1 MSHVSS
7 VDPFDPASRV
17 QRRRWW
23 TLAVLCCSLLLTGL
37 DNTILN
43 TALPRLVSELGA
55 TNSQLQWIV
64 DAYTLAF
71 AGLLLAAGSLGDR
84 FGRRGAWQ
92 IGLAIFGLGSLLSAF
107 ATSPG
112 RLIATRALMGVGG
125 ALIMPSTLSILT
137 NVFPAHERAR
147 AIGIWSGVAGVGV
160 ALGPIIGGF
169 LLAHFWWGSTFIVNV
184 PLVVIGLGASLFL
197 VPTSRDPSRPR
208 QDPIGALLSI
218 VGLTCL
224 VYAIIDAPDSG
235 WGNSSVLAWF
245 GAAIVAL
252 LAFALWE
259 MRSAHPMLEI
269 RFFRNPRFSASC
281 ISITLVLFALLG
293 GTFIFT
299 QYLQF
304 VLGYTPLQAGVRM
317 LPLAAMLT
325 VVSLLSPRLAERF
338 GTKIVVATGLLTV
351 ALALALY
358 MGFDV
363 DTSYGDLVWRIL
375 VMAAGVGLV
384 MAPATES
391 IMGSLPRV
399 KAGVGS
405 AVNDTTRQ
413 IGAALGVAVVG
424 SAMSSVYRPR
434 MSRVLAGTGIPADV
448 AGHVTNSLGGALRV
462 AAEIGGDSGLLL
474 ARAAREAFVAGM
486 MRGLVVS
493 IVSAVA
499 GAVVAA
505 VFLPARARD
514 EDVDAEWAA
523 AVEAE
528 ASGGRRRALTEV

>member
-1 MSHVSS
+1 VPDVST
-7 VDPFDPASRV
+7 VDPFDPASRI

-23 TLAVLCCSLLLTGL
+23 TLAVLCCSLVLTGL

-64 DAYTLAF
+64 DSYTLVF

-84 FGRRGAWQ
+84 LGRRGTWQ
-92 IGLAIFGLGSLLSAF
+92 LGLVVFGLGSAMSALS
-107 ATSPG
+107 TSPG
-112 RLIATRALMGVGG
+112 QLIATRALMGVGG

-169 LLAHFWWGSTFIVNV
+169 LLAHFWWGSTFIVNL
-184 PLVVIGLGASLFL
+184 PLVVIGLAASWSL
-197 VPTSRDPSRPR
+197 VPTSRDPARPR
-208 QDPIGALLSI
+208 QDPVGALLSI
-218 VGLTCL
+218 VGLAGL
-224 VYAIIDAPDSG
+224 VYAIIDAPERG
-235 WGNSSVLAWF
+235 WGSPEVLVWF
-245 GAAIVAL
+245 GLAIVVL
-252 LAFALWE
+252 LSFALWE
-259 MRSAHPMLEI
+259 AHSTHPMLDI
-269 RFFRNPRFSASC
+269 RFFRNARFSASC
-281 ISITLVLFALLG
+281 VSITLVLFALLG
-293 GTFIFT
+293 GTFLFT

-325 VVSLLSPRLAERF
+325 CASLISTRLAERF
-338 GTKIVVATGLLTV
+338 GTKVVVAAGLLTV
-351 ALALALY
+351 ALALTLY
-358 MGFDV
+358 MGFEV
-363 DTSYGDLVWRIL
+363 DSSYGDLVWRIM
-375 VMAAGVGLV
+375 VMATGVGLV

-405 AVNDTTRQ
+405 AVNDATRQ
-413 IGAALGVAVVG
+413 VGGALGVAVIG

-434 MSRVLAGTGIPADV
+434 MSGLLRGTGLPTDV
-448 AGHVTNSLGGALRV
+448 AGHVTNSLGGALGV
-462 AAEIGGDSGLLL
+462 AAQIGGENGRLI

-486 MRGLVVS
+486 RRGLVVS

-499 GAVVAA
+499 GAIVAA
-505 VFLPARARD
+505 VYLPARPSGA
-514 EDVDAEWAA
+514 DVDAEWAA
-523 AVEAE
+523 EVD
-528 ASGGRRRALTEV
+528 ASLAAALEPSLTE